1 MVEPSALQDERA
13 IAMIIIYRHHER
25 ASRPRAVR
33 GPAGGGGVKSV
44 GLGTNPAIDSPSRGG
59 RRRRPTGPLTVVS

>member
-33 GPAGGGGVKSV
+33 GPGGGSEEYWPRDEPGD
-44 GLGTNPAIDSPSRGG
+44 P
-59 RRRRPTGPLTVVS
+59 